1 MSMNRCMRTLSR
13 NITLLFLIGF
23 TASAAALDVSIL
35 DTGLNAAVFAA
46 LHKSAGPITQQDMLS
61 LTNLDASR
69 RAVRR
74 IDGLETALN
83 LVSLNLQINVLTNV
97 AIPGAL
103 TKLANLN
110 LSANSLTNCIIPNGL
125 TNLGSLVLEA
135 NSLRKLT
142 LPRISFGCRTLIWK
156 AINSPISTLCPVL
169 LHSFRSTWDSIR
181 SLISRSRPASPI
193 SARFISPVIP

>member
-1 MSMNRCMRTLSR
+1 MLRVGLQCYSARGTSRLSALPTSMNRCMRTLSR

-23 TASAAALDVSIL
+23 TASAAALDVSIP
-35 DTGLNAAVFAA
+35 DPGLNAAVRAA
-46 LHKSAGPITQQDMLS
+46 LNKPAGPITQQDMLS

-69 RAVRR
+69 RGVRR

-103 TKLANLN
+103 TKLVNLD
-110 LSANSLTNCIIPNGL
+110 LSVNSLTNCIIPNGL
-125 TNLGSLVLEA
+125 TNLGSLVLEG

-142 LPRISFGCRTLIWK
+142 LPSDLVRLQ
-156 AINSPISTLCPVL
+156 NLDL
-169 LHSFRSTWDSIR
+169 
-181 SLISRSRPASPI
+181 
-193 SARFISPVIP
+193 